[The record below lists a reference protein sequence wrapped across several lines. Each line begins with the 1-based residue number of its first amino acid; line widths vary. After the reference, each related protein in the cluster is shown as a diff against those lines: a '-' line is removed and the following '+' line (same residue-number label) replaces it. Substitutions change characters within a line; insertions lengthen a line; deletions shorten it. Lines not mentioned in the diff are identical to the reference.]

1 MPEFSL
7 SASRDVSR
15 SELLALY
22 NSVGWTAYTNEPEVL
37 ERAVRKSSFVVTAWA
52 EGALVGLARAMS
64 DDETIC
70 YVQDILVQ
78 PSFHRSG
85 VGRQLLAAV
94 MDRFAHVRQTVLLT
108 DDEPGQRAFY
118 ESQGFIEGG
127 DSKPHALRVFTLFR

>member
-7 SASRDVSR
+7 LASRDVSK

-22 NSVGWTAYTNEPEVL
+22 GSVGWTAYTNEPEVL
-37 ERAVRKSSFVVTAWA
+37 ERAVRKSSFVVTARA
-52 EGALVGLARAMS
+52 DGALVGLARAMS

-70 YVQDILVQ
+70 YVQDILVH

-108 DDEPGQRAFY
+108 DNEPGQRAFY
-118 ESQGFIEGG
+118 ESQGFIEVG

>member
-22 NSVGWTAYTNEPEVL
+22 DSVGWTAYTNEPDVL
-37 ERAVRKSSFVVTAWA
+37 ERAVRKSSFVVTARA
-52 EGALVGLARAMS
+52 DGALVGLARAMS

-70 YVQDILVQ
+70 YVQDILVH

-85 VGRQLLAAV
+85 VGRQLLAGV

-127 DSKPHALRVFTLFR
+127 DSKPHTLRVFTLFR